1 VLRFCC
7 RCRLIRL
14 LLSAVLL
21 QVHTAVANAECVRT
35 HSGIWAVLT
44 RPPLPAN
51 LAARRA
57 VLPQLKRA

>member
-1 VLRFCC
+1 VM
-7 RCRLIRL
+7 
-14 LLSAVLL
+14 
-21 QVHTAVANAECVRT
+21 
-35 HSGIWAVLT
+35 T